1 MNTSPIVLFNPIDYG
16 ADIEAIRQQFVSVT
30 KDNELWDN
38 ETEPEIFVVKV
49 TENTIQLRGAVSAVG
64 PIEAWTLACEVR
76 EQMLGYLHQQQNKYL
91 PTERFTLTESL

>member
-1 MNTSPIVLFNPIDYG
+1 MNN
-16 ADIEAIRQQFVSVT
+16 EET
-30 KDNELWDN
+30 KKLCLELMSANSSEDVVEILKKNELWDN
-38 ETEPEIFVVKV
+38 ETEPEIFVVEV